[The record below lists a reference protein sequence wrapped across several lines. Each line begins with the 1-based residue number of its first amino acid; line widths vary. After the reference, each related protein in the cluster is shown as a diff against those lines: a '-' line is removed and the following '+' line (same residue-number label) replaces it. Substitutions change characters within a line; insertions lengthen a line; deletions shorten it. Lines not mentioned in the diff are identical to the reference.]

1 MPTLMRSLPFAVFS
15 LALAQ
20 FVGAQAQQTFTP
32 KSIVQFAQGGDRE
45 RAAFS
50 RIPAL
55 AELVKGQFGLGAA
68 DLNNDGTQEIVLLSL
83 TCDSAGCP
91 VVILQNEGGHA
102 TPILVQKMNGR
113 VAITNETVNGYN
125 AIAAADPKGA
135 IMTDPRGKQIVYTL
149 GTQGAKATA
158 GNAAASAGPAAA
170 SPPSKPAAPPSAA
183 VAPAQAA
190 VSRPGGDNLPLC
202 LLERCLNPR
211 VLAKS
216 GVGSANATATAKVT
230 AEDAKGWCAKYNPTY
245 KDCVRD
251 RVDTGGAAD
260 RLSNVEF
267 KASANCQA
275 GTLAAVDGLTYTY
288 IGTWPDGRGAGRPR
302 FRGPH
307 TTDGTTQFE
316 QQGAPQVASGAWSI
330 ADLANGPGSGESLA
344 MQWEILC
351 AGAPAPP
358 VRR

>member
-1 MPTLMRSLPFAVFS
+1 MSTPKHSLLIVAFA

-20 FVGAQAQQTFTP
+20 GAGAQAQQTFTP
-32 KSIVQFAQGGDRE
+32 KAIVQFAQGGDRE
-45 RAAFS
+45 RAVFS
-50 RIPAL
+50 RVPAL

-68 DLNNDGTQEIVLLSL
+68 DLNNDGTKEIVLLSL
-83 TCDSAGCP
+83 TCDAAGCP
-91 VVILQNEGGHA
+91 VVVLRNDGGNA
-102 TPILVQKMNGR
+102 TPIFAQKMSGR

-149 GTQGAKATA
+149 GAQGPKAAANAAPSTGPAPASAAAKPAVP
-158 GNAAASAGPAAA
+158 AAASAAT
-170 SPPSKPAAPPSAA
+170 
-183 VAPAQAA
+183 AQAA
-190 VSRPGGDNLPLC
+190 ASRPGGDFLPLC

-211 VLAKS
+211 VLSKS
-216 GVGSANATATAKVT
+216 GVGSASATAAAKVT
-230 AEDAKGWCAKYNPTY
+230 ADDAKAWCAKYNPTY

-251 RVDTGGAAD
+251 RVEYGGAAD
-260 RLSNVEF
+260 RLSSVEF

-275 GTLAAVDGLTYTY
+275 GTLAAVDGLQYTY
-288 IGTWPDGRGAGRPR
+288 VGTWPDGRGAGRPR

-316 QQGAPQVASGAWSI
+316 QQGGPQVASGAWDI
-330 ADLANGPGSGESLA
+330 ADLANGPNSGESLA
-344 MQWEILC
+344 IQWEILC

-358 VRR
+358 VHR